1 MRMKETLSTRQ
12 KAQLLYEYAFTIVW
26 TDAMTSGNRE
36 FYTTLR
42 HNRRFIEA
50 ERRMYKPNQDTLYSF
65 LPIQLEY
72 TPYILE
78 IPRLEDNNRYLL
90 VNILNLKTEMVL
102 SKGTKNENN
111 GAGKYII
118 LYRDQEVPEKYKDYI
133 PIRSEDS
140 RNYFIIRLESYG
152 EQDYKKA
159 NAIQDQFV
167 MRALYPERI
176 MEREPLSGEYNG
188 QSSFM
193 TRMQPVEFIRRL
205 QGTIADTKHD
215 ETMLTYMKQLQLSE
229 AAESFEQLPLELRK
243 EITAGFSD
251 GLQAILNYSGIEG
264 YESNGWHA
272 YIDSV
277 GVYGKKYRYR
287 AYINYFAVMPNLY
300 TDTIYPNL
308 ETDSNG
314 DVLDSHKTYHLH
326 FKKDGL
332 PKAKYFWSI
341 ILYGSPSEQLVINPY
356 KKYLINSHGLKN
368 FHYNSDGSLD
378 VIIGPYKPEDERYF
392 SNWIPTPYEE
402 DSFTLLM
409 RIYGPSQ
416 ELLEKKWEFPTVL
429 PIE

>member
-1 MRMKETLSTRQ
+1 MSRQ
-12 KAQLLYEYAFTIVW
+12 LTAREMAQKLYEYAFTIVW
-26 TDAMTSGNRE
+26 ADAMTSGDRK

-42 HNRRFIEA
+42 HNRKFIEA

-65 LPIQLEY
+65 LPIQLEH

-78 IPRLEDNNRYLL
+78 IPRLEDANRYLL

-118 LYRDQEVPEKYKDYI
+118 LYRNQEVPEEYADYT

-152 EQDYKKA
+152 EADYATA
-159 NAIQDQFV
+159 NAIQDRFI
-167 MRALYPERI
+167 MRALYPEKI
-176 MEREPLSGEYNG
+176 TEREALPDNYNG
-188 QSSFM
+188 QSSFITQM
-193 TRMQPVEFIRRL
+193 PPSEFVRRL
-205 QGTIADTKHD
+205 QGTLSDTKHD
-215 ETMLTYMKQLQLSE
+215 ETMLDYMKQLQLTNPVV
-229 AAESFEQLPLELRK
+229 SFESLPVALQED
-243 EITAGFSD
+243 ITAGFHD
-251 GLQAILNYSGIEG
+251 GLQAILHYSGTEG

-277 GVYGKKYRYR
+277 GDYGKKYRYR
-287 AYINYFAVMPNLY
+287 SYINYFAVMPNLS

-308 ETDSNG
+308 ETDSNK
-314 DVLDSHKTYHLH
+314 VPLDSKKTYYLH

-332 PKAKYFWSI
+332 PQAKYFWSI
-341 ILYGSPSEQLVINPY
+341 ILYGKPSEELVINPY
-356 KKYLINSHGLKN
+356 KKYLINSHGLDDFSFN
-368 FHYNSDGSLD
+368 QDGSLD
-378 VIIGPYKPEDERYF
+378 VIISRKKPEDERYF
-392 SNWIPTPYEE
+392 ANWIPAPTED

-409 RIYGPSQ
+409 RIYGPTQ

>member
-1 MRMKETLSTRQ
+1 MKVKKTLTER
-12 KAQLLYEYAFTIVW
+12 KMAQELYEYAFTIVW
-26 TDAMTSGNRE
+26 ADAMTSGNWE

-65 LPIQLEY
+65 LPIQLEH

-78 IPRLEDNNRYLL
+78 IPRLEDDKRYLL

-102 SKGTKNENN
+102 SKGTKNKNN

-118 LYRDQEVPEKYKDYI
+118 LYRDQKVPAGYEDYI

-152 EQDYKKA
+152 ENDYGKA

-167 MRALYPERI
+167 MQALYPERI
-176 MEREPLSGEYNG
+176 VERESLPDEYNG
-188 QSSFM
+188 QSYFM
-193 TRMQPVEFIRRL
+193 TQMKPAEFIHRL
-205 QGTIADTKHD
+205 QGTIADTRHN
-215 ETMLTYMKQLQLSE
+215 ETMLTYMRQLKLLDLAFSYE
-229 AAESFEQLPLELRK
+229 ELPEHLQK
-243 EITAGFSD
+243 EIASGFED
-251 GLQAILNYSGIEG
+251 GLQAILQYSGTEG

-277 GVYGKKYRYR
+277 GEYGKKYRYR
-287 AYINYFAVMPNLY
+287 AYVNYFAVMPNLY

-314 DVLDSHKTYHLH
+314 NALDSHKTYHLH

-332 PKAKYFWSI
+332 PQAKYFWSI
-341 ILYGSPSEQLVINPY
+341 ILYGKPSEQLVINPY
-356 KKYLINSHGLKN
+356 KKYLINSHGIDEFYFN
-368 FHYNSDGSLD
+368 EDGSLD
-378 VIIGPYKPEDERYF
+378 VVIGPDKPQEERYF
-392 SNWIPTPYEE
+392 ANWIPSPTEE

-409 RIYGPSQ
+409 RIYGPSK
-416 ELLEKKWEFPTVL
+416 EILEKKWEFPTVL
-429 PIE
+429 PVE